1 MANLL
6 SYVLFLALRTYAAP
20 PEYIQVWPGSST
32 PAPGDLGNGTI
43 GPSLVPPPGTSK
55 HAPHSIIIGVRK
67 GGTRA
72 LLEML
77 DIHPDVAAA
86 ATELHFFDWDENY
99 AKGFEWYR
107 DQMPYS
113 YPNQITVEKTPG
125 YFTSPV
131 APARIHAMNSSI
143 RLLLILRDPT
153 ERVISD
159 YTQVYF
165 NRLENHKPVQ
175 AIENMLVK
183 NGALNTRYKAI
194 QRSLYDVHMRN
205 WLQHFPL
212 EQIHIVDGDTLIH
225 DPLPELQ
232 RVERF
237 LHLPPRIVA
246 SNFYFNQTKGF
257 YCIRSDGHERCL
269 HESKGRPHPPVNSTV
284 LRQLRSY
291 LRQHNRNF
299 YRLIGPAESGA
310 FDLSVVPPCRRLRSL
325 PGERA
330 RNTEQSG
337 RIAPGVRRSRP
348 QPQTPSVTYTS
359 ALGQRQERPTET
371 QTQTDIQTR
380 AFRAA
385 YMDAKSILS
394 VHLGFTQLIV
404 SQAVKKRST
413 TDFGLQGVAVTLSLA
428 HLLPLTSALIGRSLL

>member
-299 YRLIGPAESGA
+299 YRLIGRT
-310 FDLSVVPPCRRLRSL
+310 F
-325 PGERA
+325 
-330 RNTEQSG
+330 NWQ
-337 RIAPGVRRSRP
+337 
-348 QPQTPSVTYTS
+348 
-359 ALGQRQERPTET
+359 
-371 QTQTDIQTR
+371 
-380 AFRAA
+380 
-385 YMDAKSILS
+385 
-394 VHLGFTQLIV
+394 
-404 SQAVKKRST
+404 
-413 TDFGLQGVAVTLSLA
+413 
-428 HLLPLTSALIGRSLL
+428 